1 MSNIV
6 EEFLHALLATDRLL
20 AKKIFAD
27 SSSLMNSTEFIEK
40 VVVDALEQIG
50 GDWEKGT
57 VALSQVYMSGRICEE
72 LVDEIIPAGNLSRKD
87 QPKTAITVLMD
98 YHILGKRIVYSSLRA
113 SGFDLLDYG
122 RTNVDQLVHLVEED
136 KVEILLISALMLPS
150 ALLVK
155 EVKEKIADAGLN
167 VKIVVGG
174 APFRFDDQLWREVGA
189 DAMCRTA
196 SEAISVISKVKGGV
210 L

>member
-57 VALSQVYMSGRICEE
+57 IALSQVYMSGRICEE
-72 LVDEIIPAGNLSRKD
+72 LVDEIIPAGNPSRKD

-155 EVKEKIADAGLN
+155 EVKEKIADAGLG